1 MLKVLFLYVFSRD
14 CLRSLFSVGEDSL
27 LWRVSSHSGL
37 QDVGNPKGGFVVP
50 ASVEPLWFIM

>member
-1 MLKVLFLYVFSRD
+1 MLKVLFSYVFSRD
-14 CLRSLFSVGEDSL
+14 CLCSLFSVGEDPL

-50 ASVEPLWFIM
+50 ASVEPL